1 MSSILSLFLFNVF
14 TVDSNKDLEVILSKF
29 VHDFKLEGVLIPI
42 GGGEA
47 PEGGGYGPEL
57 LQLKAHLRLGGPLW
71 SQGLDLVILLGPFQL
86 RMLYDSMIF
95 NTKTK
100 FGTLILLDVRLNLW
114 LTHMH

>member
-1 MSSILSLFLFNVF
+1 
-14 TVDSNKDLEVILSKF
+14 
-29 VHDFKLEGVLIPI
+29 
-42 GGGEA
+42 
-47 PEGGGYGPEL
+47 
-57 LQLKAHLRLGGPLW
+57 LGGPLW